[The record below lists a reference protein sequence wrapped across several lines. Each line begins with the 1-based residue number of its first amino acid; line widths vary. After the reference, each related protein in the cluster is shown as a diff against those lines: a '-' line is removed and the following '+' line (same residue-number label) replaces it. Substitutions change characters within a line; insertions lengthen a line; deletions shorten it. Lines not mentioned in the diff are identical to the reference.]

1 MKKINS
7 FIVVAVLFAILLFSA
22 VDAKSNNEKIKP
34 EDAAI
39 SSAQKWL
46 KIVDSEKYGE
56 AWDKA
61 AAYLKG
67 AVSRENFTSSL
78 QGVRKP
84 LGRILKRSLLSSTY
98 TRTLPGAPD
107 GEYVII
113 QFKTEFENKKES
125 VETVTP
131 QKDKNGQWKVS
142 GYYIK

>member
-1 MKKINS
+1 
-7 FIVVAVLFAILLFSA
+7 LLFSVA
-22 VDAKSNNEKIKP
+22 DAKSDNEKIKP

-61 AAYLKG
+61 AAYMKG
-67 AVSRENFTSSL
+67 AVSKENFTSSL

-84 LGRILKRSLLSSTY
+84 LGKVLKRSLLSSTY
-98 TRTLPGAPD
+98 TSTLPGAPD

-113 QFKTEFENKKES
+113 QFKTEFENKKEA

-131 QKDKNGQWKVS
+131 RKEKDDRWKVS
-142 GYYIK
+142 GYYIR